1 MHVFTR
7 NSDIHNALANDK
19 RLSKSI
25 GFVPTMGALHDGHI
39 HLVKKALEVCDC
51 AVVSIFVNPRQ
62 FNNANDLAMYPRTLE
77 NDISLLE
84 KVDCHYL
91 YAPDESEVYQNEGI
105 QDWDFGNLMKTME
118 GEHRPGHFNGMLSV
132 VHQLLSIIQPHH
144 LFMGEKDFQQAAL
157 VRCLLGSHHKE
168 IEFHLVNT
176 VREPDGLAMSSRNVL
191 LSPNE
196 RKLAMMIPSALKKLA
211 ACSDLTSCVQE
222 ITSVSEGLSNSGI
235 KVDYLQLRNEE
246 GLEEIT
252 HFRGAERYRI
262 FFAGR
267 VGKVRLIDNMPLS
280 LSQNT
285 R

>member
-1 MHVFTR
+1 MLVFTR
-7 NSDIHNALANDK
+7 NSDIQNTLANDK

-51 AVVSIFVNPRQ
+51 VVVSIFVNPRQ

-118 GEHRPGHFNGMLSV
+118 GEHRPGHFNGMLTV

-157 VRCLLGSHHKE
+157 VRCLLSSHHKD

-191 LSPNE
+191 LSLNE

-211 ACSDLTSCVQE
+211 ACSDLTSCVQA
-222 ITSVSEGLSNSGI
+222 ITSVSEELISSGI
-235 KVDYLQLRNEE
+235 KVDYLQLRNEVD
-246 GLEEIT
+246 LSAIT
-252 HFRGAERYRI
+252 NVDGAKRCRL
-262 FFAGR
+262 FFAGY
-267 VGKVRLIDNMPLS
+267 VGRVRLIDNMALHF
-280 LSQNT
+280 
-285 R
+285 